1 MTTKT
6 QLRGNCQCCGREQAV
21 LAPFG
26 TMAKHGYTVKGGWF
40 IGGCSGHNYGP
51 MQEDI
56 SVTRDIVATVR
67 ADVARLLEYAA
78 DLKSGKA
85 HPPTCKTSHA
95 PDAQPVA
102 FAEAPAWAQ
111 RDAISSAIY
120 ATENRARAGE
130 HFASDLETLANA
142 VHGQP
147 LREEKISA
155 GPAPILVGECRIS
168 THRGILTATSIVGAR
183 VSWRDESGFNS
194 RMSSRAWRAL
204 ELSA

>member
-6 QLRGNCQCCGREQAV
+6 QLRGNCQCCGRDQAV
-21 LAPFG
+21 LATTG
-26 TMAKHGYTVKGGWF
+26 TLAKHGYTVKGGWF
-40 IGGCSGHNYGP
+40 LGVCSGHNYRP

-67 ADVARLLEYAA
+67 TDVAKLLEYAA
-78 DLKSGKA
+78 DLKSGKS

-95 PDAQPVA
+95 PGAQPVA

-130 HFASDLETLANA
+130 HFATELETMANA
-142 VHGQP
+142 MHGKP
-147 LREEKISA
+147 LREKKVSA
-155 GPAPILVGECRIS
+155 APAPILAGERRIS
-168 THRGILTATSIVGAR
+168 TKRGVLTATSVVGAC
-183 VSWRDESGFNS
+183 VSWRDERGLKS

-204 ELSA
+204 ELSV

>member
-21 LAPFG
+21 LASSG

-40 IGGCSGHNYGP
+40 LGVCSGHNYRP

-67 ADVARLLEYAA
+67 ADVAKLLEYAA
-78 DLKSGKA
+78 DLKSGKS

-95 PDAQPVA
+95 PGAQPVA

-130 HFASDLETLANA
+130 HFANDLETLANA
-142 VHGQP
+142 MHGKP
-147 LREEKISA
+147 LREEKVSA
-155 GPAPILVGECRIS
+155 GPAPILAGERRIS
-168 THRGILTATSIVGAR
+168 TKRGVLTATSVVGAL
-183 VSWRDESGFNS
+183 VSWRDERGLKS

-204 ELSA
+204 ELSV

>member
-21 LAPFG
+21 LASSG
-26 TMAKHGYTVKGGWF
+26 TMAKHGYTVKCGWF
-40 IGGCSGHNYGP
+40 LGVCSGHNYRP

-67 ADVARLLEYAA
+67 ADVAKLLEYAA

-95 PDAQPVA
+95 PGAQPVA
-102 FAEAPAWAQ
+102 FADAAPWQQ
-111 RDAISSAIY
+111 RDAITAAIY
-120 ATENRARAGE
+120 ATESRARAGE
-130 HFASDLETLANA
+130 HFANDLEALANA
-142 VHGQP
+142 MHGQP
-147 LREEKISA
+147 LREEKVSA
-155 GPAPILVGECRIS
+155 GPVPILAGERRIS
-168 THRGILTATSIVGAR
+168 THRGILTATSVVGAW
-183 VSWRDESGFNS
+183 VSWRDERGLKS

-204 ELSA
+204 ELSV

>member
-21 LAPFG
+21 LASSG

-40 IGGCSGHNYGP
+40 LGVCSGHNYRP

-67 ADVARLLEYAA
+67 ADVAKLLEYAA
-78 DLKSGKA
+78 DLKSGKS

-95 PDAQPVA
+95 PGAQPVA

-130 HFASDLETLANA
+130 HFANDLETLANA
-142 VHGQP
+142 MHGKP
-147 LREEKISA
+147 LREEKVSA
-155 GPAPILVGECRIS
+155 GPAPILAGERRIS
-168 THRGILTATSIVGAR
+168 TKRGVLTATSVVGAL
-183 VSWRDESGFNS
+183 VIWRDERGLKS

-204 ELSA
+204 ELSV